1 MIAWILRSQDE
12 KGVFWAEGVAVGA
25 LPQTENACTPKHFQ
39 SRTPVPGPTEI
50 KPTFHYLVVTP
61 ATKVLDSSRHF

>member
-1 MIAWILRSQDE
+1 MR
-12 KGVFWAEGVAVGA
+12 KGCCSGQREWLLVPCLKQKTLA
-25 LPQTENACTPKHFQ
+25 PPKHFQ
-39 SRTPVPGPTEI
+39 SRTPVPGATEI